1 MGRASFP
8 HGTPRCGSADRTTSA
23 TLESEGPPRGV
34 CHTKRMRFIDL
45 DYGNIYIYWSKPGSI
60 NAPQKQDENRG
71 FGPGQAAGRTPG
83 KLGGNMPVKLAK
95 IRGKKEQQT
104 E

>member
-1 MGRASFP
+1 MSY
-8 HGTPRCGSADRTTSA
+8 T
-23 TLESEGPPRGV
+23 
-34 CHTKRMRFIDL
+34 
-45 DYGNIYIYWSKPGSI
+45 NIYAYHIIYILYIYWSKPGSI
-60 NAPQKQDENRG
+60 NTPQKQDENRG

>member
-1 MGRASFP
+1 MY
-8 HGTPRCGSADRTTSA
+8 CN
-23 TLESEGPPRGV
+23 V
-34 CHTKRMRFIDL
+34 MYC
-45 DYGNIYIYWSKPGSI
+45 IYLYERYIYIYVYIYIYIIYNEICIYWSKPGSI
-60 NAPQKQDENRG
+60 NTHQKQDENRG

-95 IRGKKEQQT
+95 IRGKKEQRT